1 MSKVHTYHFP
11 FLSNELKIEFVK
23 NIDPD
28 LAEDLSDLIS
38 VYKNELNAN
47 STNSSAHKLNNAGLK
62 FPVVV
67 SPEFLDFFEKNVKY
81 FLATPSKFNPFNI
94 EVDKFNLE
102 GYFLINSEENSIIK
116 LVEFEFNSPLKKFFI
131 IDKINTFLRRNN
143 IIDYYINYI
152 DIAASF
158 GEVTWRAKFH
168 LTDFNRE
175 VEFKLHNKF
184 AYIFIPDNEKEEKSY
199 TKFANIDQEVKPVF
213 LVLKGDNLMDLKVL
227 SLEMENLKWL
237 YQYKLFA
244 KENRTGI
251 IAYT

>member
-23 NIDPD
+23 NIDPE

-38 VYKNELNAN
+38 VYKNELNSN
-47 STNSSAHKLNNAGLK
+47 SSNSSAHKLNNSGLK

-67 SPEFLDFFEKNVKY
+67 SPEFLDYFEKNIKY
-81 FLATPSKFNPFNI
+81 FVVTQSKFSPFNI
-94 EVDKFNLE
+94 KVDKFNLE
-102 GYFLINSEENSIIK
+102 GYFLISPEENSIIK
-116 LVEFEFNSPLKKFFI
+116 LVDFKFDSSLKKFFI
-131 IDKINTFLRRNN
+131 IDRINTFLRRNN

-152 DIAASF
+152 DVAASF
-158 GEVTWRAKFH
+158 GDVTWRAKFN
-168 LTDFNRE
+168 LTDYNRE

-184 AYIFIPDNEKEEKSY
+184 AFIFIPDHEKEEKAY
-199 TKFANIDQEVKPVF
+199 AKFANIDQEVKPSF
-213 LVLKGDNLMDLKVL
+213 LVLKGDNLLDLKIL
-227 SLEMENLKWL
+227 SMEMENLRWL
-237 YQYKLFA
+237 HQYKLFA